1 MAISKLDFDRGRGQ
15 VVNPLDSIGD
25 DLLKFGSSL
34 HQQEK
39 DRLAAL
45 RQADADRRAQEQLD
59 MQKQQYADQKE
70 KEAAMQA
77 FAAGISKPRQLAE
90 SAMLYKQVDADPAA
104 FDKRLESVAYTE
116 PENVYTS
123 RTTDQAT
130 KDRLVASGLVNPAEV
145 ERKTKQQM
153 DLAGMV
159 LAPTDAMK
167 ETRTQQIER
176 VMQEMANKG
185 QPITTAIYQELDK
198 ARLAD
203 ETAKTAK
210 EKSLDELIKDSRK
223 ERIDML
229 KYGATALD
237 KSRSGGVTVD
247 DDGTLHYGGAAGT
260 KALTSALD
268 AEKKKI
274 IGYQD
279 AIASIPAAIN
289 KVTEKNKPTEEV
301 RAAMTKSA
309 NELVDALVANKV
321 DPKVAGELVASQ
333 LSAGEKG
340 YLWGTLFGEDGSVK
354 AINPDT
360 MNSLIA
366 SGKKLSELEQ
376 QKALVTAGGSVPRG
390 SMAYELG
397 VGLSRQADADLAS
410 LKAKKQVLDMTPEE
424 RQYAA
429 TKNRLDEI
437 LKPTAAEA
445 DKEIDATVSRPGK
458 VGKGFT
464 VDKYVNDQNSDAV
477 AGSVK
482 SIVDIAGNSFNN
494 NGLKVAIGMTA
505 NEVMESGL
513 NHKAVTLEETK
524 SRGKFNSLGLYQMN
538 GDHEKA
544 FEKMFNKPV
553 LESSPEEQRKYVIDY
568 LSKNPKIQEALSKAE
583 TAADAAEIITRTFEK
598 PANIEERVAERRAVA
613 EQVERV
619 FNQSSNVPMEYK
631 RTTRGSTTI
640 LPADVPKINV
650 TNKNIVEVPISNAGQ
665 YLRGELPAPDAPN
678 FNGAKVSPDKKYSTG
693 LLGWVEKRLPSV
705 ANGDIM
711 QDMRN
716 VADTVKQGGAAM
728 LGSAARTGEFFSHI
742 LDPIT
747 TSISGNFDRLATE
760 SEKAAKELLKKRG
773 YSEEQAEK
781 AVIMQELVAPGIPL
795 SKVTKSTKAAKIDAD
810 VLDTLRSFLTKPA
823 KPADS
828 VDEVVKLKKD
838 IKPVVQ
844 AAGSKTREEVL
855 DATTKQ
861 RINNAKMEQR
871 VEELSNKG
879 ALNRIET
886 LELERL
892 KKLLGL

>member
-34 HQQEK
+34 HQREK

-77 FAAGISKPRQLAE
+77 FAANISKPRQLAE
-90 SAMLYKQVDADPAA
+90 SSALFKQVDADKAA
-104 FDKRLESVAYTE
+104 FDKRMESVAYTE

-123 RTTDQAT
+123 GTTDQAT

-176 VMQEMANKG
+176 VMQEMASKG
-185 QPITTAIYQELDK
+185 QPITTAVYQELDK

-210 EKSLDELIKDSRK
+210 EKSLDELIKDSKK

-268 AEKKKI
+268 AEKKRI

-289 KVTEKNKPTEEV
+289 KVTEKNKPTEDV

-321 DPKVAGELVASQ
+321 DPKVASELVASQ
-333 LSAGEKG
+333 LSAGESG
-340 YLWGTLFGEDGSVK
+340 YLWGTLFGKDGSVK

-366 SGKKLSELEQ
+366 SGKKLSEIEQ
-376 QKALVTAGGSVPRG
+376 QKALVTAGGSVPKG

-437 LKPTAAEA
+437 LKPAAAEA
-445 DKEIDATVSRPGK
+445 DKEIDATVSRPSK
-458 VGKGFT
+458 AGKGFT

-482 SIVDIAGNSFNN
+482 NIVDIAGNSFNN
-494 NGLKVAIGMTA
+494 NGLKVAMGMTA

-513 NHKAVTLEETK
+513 NHKKVTPEETK

-538 GDHEKA
+538 GNHEKA
-544 FEKMFNKPV
+544 FEKMFNKPI

-613 EQVERV
+613 EQVERT
-619 FNQSSNVPMEYK
+619 FNQSSNIPMEYK
-631 RTTRGSTTI
+631 RATRGSTTI
-640 LPADVPKINV
+640 LPADVPKINA
-650 TNKNIVEVPISNAGQ
+650 TNKNTVEVPVSNAGQ

-693 LLGWVEKRLPSV
+693 LLGWVEKQLPGV

-711 QDMRN
+711 QDVRN

-747 TSISGNFDRLATE
+747 MSISENFDRLATE

-795 SKVTKSTKAAKIDAD
+795 SKITKSTKAAKIDAD

-838 IKPVVQ
+838 IEPVVQ

-855 DATTKQ
+855 EATTKQ
-861 RINNAKMEQR
+861 RVNNAKMEQR

-879 ALNRIET
+879 TLNRIET

>member
-1 MAISKLDFDRGRGQ
+1 MAISKLDFARGQ

-39 DRLAAL
+39 DRLETI
-45 RQADADRRAQEQLD
+45 RQVNADKRAQEQLD

-77 FAAGISKPRQLAE
+77 FAANISKPRQLAE
-90 SAMLYKQVDADPAA
+90 SSALFKQVDADKAA
-104 FDKRLESVAYTE
+104 FDKRMESVAYTE

-123 RTTDQAT
+123 GTTDQAT

-176 VMQEMANKG
+176 VMQEMASKG
-185 QPITTAIYQELDK
+185 QPITTAVYQELDK

-210 EKSLDELIKDSRK
+210 EKSLDELIKDSKK

-268 AEKKKI
+268 AEKKRI

-279 AIASIPAAIN
+279 ATASIPAAIN
-289 KVTEKNKPTEEV
+289 KVTEKNKPTEKV

-333 LSAGEKG
+333 LSAGESG
-340 YLWGTLFGEDGSVK
+340 YLWGTLFGKDGSVK

-366 SGKKLSELEQ
+366 SGKKLSEIEQ
-376 QKALVTAGGSVPRG
+376 QKALVTAGGSVPKD

-445 DKEIDATVSRPGK
+445 DKEIDVTVSRPGK

-464 VDKYVNDQNSDAV
+464 VDKHVNDQNSDAV

-482 SIVDIAGNSFNN
+482 NIVDIAGNSFNN
-494 NGLKVAIGMTA
+494 NGLKVAMGMTA

-513 NHKAVTLEETK
+513 NHKKVTPEETK

-538 GDHEKA
+538 GNHEKA
-544 FEKMFNKPV
+544 FEKMFNKPI

-613 EQVERV
+613 EQVERA

-640 LPADVPKINV
+640 LPADKVQGKNAVQAKNEIIANLTTGKQWQDDILTDKTRTVTIPTVNVPDQF
-650 TNKNIVEVPISNAGQ
+650 KNANELTSTLKTISKNSGDLGYQRTLNRALTAFDNAGMT
-665 YLRGELPAPDAPN
+665 LEDITKLAASADDKDVREL
-678 FNGAKVSPDKKYSTG
+678 
-693 LLGWVEKRLPSV
+693 
-705 ANGDIM
+705 
-711 QDMRN
+711 
-716 VADTVKQGGAAM
+716 AA
-728 LGSAARTGEFFSHI
+728 AARKYKM
-742 LDPIT
+742 
-747 TSISGNFDRLATE
+747 SIGTDTE
-760 SEKAAKELLKKRG
+760 RQQIIDEGIERAK
-773 YSEEQAEK
+773 YA
-781 AVIMQELVAPGIPL
+781 
-795 SKVTKSTKAAKIDAD
+795 
-810 VLDTLRSFLTKPA
+810 FLTDLVTSVPGAGILGKVAGKVPVLRNLAGTPGAVAGTYA
-823 KPADS
+823 KPATAAS
-828 VDEVVKLKKD
+828 TNPSRFV
-838 IKPVVQ
+838 IRPAPQYPVRN
-844 AAGSKTREEVL
+844 TVL
-855 DATTKQ
+855 SSP
-861 RINNAKMEQR
+861 
-871 VEELSNKG
+871 EELAAAEARRRS
-879 ALNRIET
+879 LFP
-886 LELERL
+886 
-892 KKLLGL
+892 